1 MFIPTDH
8 LKKAKY
14 RPIYRFT
21 ATQKST
27 SQFSHHVH
35 GLVIILVQPL
45 NNMRD
50 EGFLIAD
57 VDTDNQSVD

>member
-1 MFIPTDH
+1 MINAADH
-8 LKKAKY
+8 FKRAKY

-35 GLVIILVQPL
+35 GLVMILVQPL